1 MNTSANKSGWNDQR
15 IEIIVGNLLRS
26 GVLLS
31 AAVVIFGGIV
41 YLSRHGHD
49 VASYRTFHGDSSPL
63 RTLTGILH
71 GTLQFT
77 ASAIIQFGMLLLIAT
92 PIARVIFSAIAFAVE
107 RDYLYVAFT
116 LTVLAILA
124 YSLLG
129 AGLH

>member
-1 MNTSANKSGWNDQR
+1 MNIRAMKSGWNDQR
-15 IEIIVGNLLRS
+15 IELIIGRLLRS

-31 AAVVIFGGIV
+31 AAVVVFGGIV
-41 YLSRHGHD
+41 YLSRHGHE
-49 VASYRTFHGDSSPL
+49 VASYRAFHGDTSAL
-63 RTLTGILH
+63 RTLSGIVH
-71 GTLQFT
+71 GTLQFS
-77 ASAIIQFGMLLLIAT
+77 ASAIIQLGLLLLIAT

-116 LTVLAILA
+116 LAVLGILA